1 MPLNNNQTWSKSS
14 PKIFWGEI
22 APCDHVVQI
31 YEDQEVFF
39 DTLAGFVG
47 DGINS
52 GDCIVVIARKAHLK
66 ALESRLNAHA
76 VNVKSLISE
85 NQYLAIDAHEALEQF
100 MVDGW
105 PDETKFR
112 VFVSDL
118 LKKAHKKGRPVRAFG
133 EMVALLWEQ
142 GHQGATVN
150 LEHLWNAFLATE
162 SFKLFCAYP
171 KSGFTQNPDESMA
184 HICTSH
190 SMMIDGK
197 RNSSE
202 IHYKK
207 VDTIVI

>member
-1 MPLNNNQTWSKSS
+1 MHLTNSLTWSKSS

-31 YEDQEVFF
+31 YEDKEVFF

-52 GDCIVVIARKAHLK
+52 GDCIIVIARKAHLK
-66 ALESRLNAHA
+66 ELESRLKAHA
-76 VNVKSLISE
+76 VSVKSLISE
-85 NQYLAIDAHEALEQF
+85 NQYLAIDANEALEQF

-105 PDETKFR
+105 PDEAKFR
-112 VFVSDL
+112 VFVSNL
-118 LKKAHKKGRPVRAFG
+118 LKKAYKKDRPVRAFG

-197 RNSSE
+197 RDSPE
-202 IHYKK
+202 ILYKK
-207 VDTIVI
+207 VDNVSI